1 MGSKSTKTVKTLES
15 YTSFDVLPTEYFNR
29 QSLQHQYQIKNQQL
43 PHNYNPYNYQQI
55 QPFISS
61 DQYHMAQQNFYLPIQ
76 QQQQSPRLAFPQPI
90 YNHQGEASQFLN
102 IYNRNGKQQENKSYN
117 NYNYHNLYK
126 QDSYLV
132 KRQLGLAPS
141 SSQQIQ
147 SVPKFSQ
154 LSTMHKF

>member
-1 MGSKSTKTVKTLES
+1 MGSKSTKPVKTLES

-29 QSLQHQYQIKNQQL
+29 QSLQHHYEAKNQLQFQQ
-43 PHNYNPYNYQQI
+43 NYNPYNYQQ
-55 QPFISS
+55 PFISL
-61 DQYHMAQQNFYLPIQ
+61 DQYHLAQQNFYLPIH

-90 YNHQGEASQFLN
+90 YNHQGEANSFLN

-117 NYNYHNLYK
+117 YNNYHNLYK

-154 LSTMHKF
+154 ISTMHKF